1 MTLKVR
7 DDIKLFWRNL
17 KRENNSYKVYFYKNH
32 KIFGGYM
39 RLYKKEQIYSFLKN
53 TILSMVVA
61 TLISIVAHVLID
73 KDRVRID
80 FLEIGL
86 SAIKIFFSILPIVF
100 LKQKNFIFK
109 DGPLKATALVFYY
122 LILVPII
129 NFSLNINEN
138 ESSLKYFFYFL
149 SFINIILLI
158 ACHVIILKYVFT
170 DFLRRRRKV
179 VPTDVV
185 IVITT
190 YITIA
195 ISFGLLY
202 TVLSLFSLTP
212 VFNGITQD
220 LPQIEFYF
228 KHIYFS
234 FITITTVGYGDV
246 YPLTMLA
253 QFLVVVEIITGIV
266 LTNVILGLI
275 IGSGILSSKD

>member
-1 MTLKVR
+1 
-7 DDIKLFWRNL
+7 
-17 KRENNSYKVYFYKNH
+17 
-32 KIFGGYM
+32 M
-39 RLYKKEQIYSFLKN
+39 RLYKKEQIYDFLKN
-53 TILSMVVA
+53 AVLSAIVA
-61 TLISIVAHVLID
+61 VLISIVAHVLID
-73 KDRVRID
+73 KDKLRID
-80 FLEIGL
+80 FLEICL
-86 SAIKIFFSILPIVF
+86 SSIKVFFSILPIVF

-129 NFSLNINEN
+129 NFSLNINEA
-138 ESSLKYFFYFL
+138 EGSLKYFFHFL
-149 SFINIILLI
+149 SFVNIMLLI
-158 ACHVIILKYVFT
+158 ACHVIILKYVFA
-170 DFLRRRRKV
+170 DFLRRRRKI
-179 VPTDVV
+179 VPKDVV
-185 IVITT
+185 VVITT

-202 TVLSLFSLTP
+202 TVLSLFSSKQ

-220 LPQIEFYF
+220 LSQIEFYF

-246 YPLTMLA
+246 YPMTMLA

-266 LTNVILGLI
+266 LTNVILGLV

>member
-1 MTLKVR
+1 
-7 DDIKLFWRNL
+7 
-17 KRENNSYKVYFYKNH
+17 
-32 KIFGGYM
+32 M
-39 RLYKKEQIYSFLKN
+39 RLYKKEQIYDFLKN
-53 TILSMVVA
+53 TILSGIVA
-61 TLISIVAHVLID
+61 ILISIIAHVLID
-73 KDRVRID
+73 KDKIRID

-86 SAIKIFFSILPIVF
+86 SAVKIFFSILPIVF

-149 SFINIILLI
+149 SFINIILLVV
-158 ACHVIILKYVFT
+158 CHIIILKYVFT

-179 VPTDVV
+179 VPKDVV
-185 IVITT
+185 VVITT

-202 TVLSLFSLTP
+202 TVLSLLSSTP
-212 VFNGITQD
+212 VFNGITGD

-253 QFLVVVEIITGIV
+253 QFLVVVEIIVGIV
-266 LTNVILGLI
+266 LTNVILGLV

>member
-1 MTLKVR
+1 
-7 DDIKLFWRNL
+7 
-17 KRENNSYKVYFYKNH
+17 
-32 KIFGGYM
+32 M
-39 RLYKKEQIYSFLKN
+39 RLYKKEQIYNFLKN
-53 TILSMVVA
+53 AVLSGIVA
-61 TLISIVAHVLID
+61 ILISIVAHVLID
-73 KDRVRID
+73 KDKLRID

-149 SFINIILLI
+149 SFINILLLI
-158 ACHVIILKYVFT
+158 ACHVIILKYVFA
-170 DFLRRRRKV
+170 DFFRRRRKI
-179 VPTDVV
+179 VPKDVV
-185 IVITT
+185 VVITT

-202 TVLSLFSLTP
+202 TVLSLFSSTQ

-220 LPQIEFYF
+220 LPQVEFYF

-246 YPLTMLA
+246 YPLTTLA

-266 LTNVILGLI
+266 LTNVILGLV

>member
-1 MTLKVR
+1 
-7 DDIKLFWRNL
+7 
-17 KRENNSYKVYFYKNH
+17 
-32 KIFGGYM
+32 M
-39 RLYKKEQIYSFLKN
+39 RLYKKDQIYSFLKN

>member
-1 MTLKVR
+1 
-7 DDIKLFWRNL
+7 
-17 KRENNSYKVYFYKNH
+17 
-32 KIFGGYM
+32 M
-39 RLYKKEQIYSFLKN
+39 RLYKKEQIYNFLKN
-53 TILSMVVA
+53 TILSMGVA
-61 TLISIVAHVLID
+61 ILISIVAHVLID
-73 KDRVRID
+73 KDKIRID

-86 SAIKIFFSILPIVF
+86 SAVKIFFSILPMVF

-129 NFSLNINEN
+129 NFSLNINED

-149 SFINIILLI
+149 SFINILLLI
-158 ACHVIILKYVFT
+158 ACHVIILKYVFA
-170 DFLRRRRKV
+170 DFFRRRRKI
-179 VPTDVV
+179 VPEDVIV
-185 IVITT
+185 VITT

-202 TVLSLFSLTP
+202 TVLSLFSSTP

-266 LTNVILGLI
+266 LTNVILGLV

>member
-1 MTLKVR
+1 
-7 DDIKLFWRNL
+7 
-17 KRENNSYKVYFYKNH
+17 
-32 KIFGGYM
+32 M
-39 RLYKKEQIYSFLKN
+39 RLYKKEQIYDFLKN
-53 TILSMVVA
+53 TILSGIVA
-61 TLISIVAHVLID
+61 ILISIIAHVLID
-73 KDRVRID
+73 KDKIRID

-86 SAIKIFFSILPIVF
+86 SAVKIFFSILPIVF

-149 SFINIILLI
+149 SFINIILLVV
-158 ACHVIILKYVFT
+158 CHIIILKYVFT

-179 VPTDVV
+179 VPKDVV
-185 IVITT
+185 VVITT

-202 TVLSLFSLTP
+202 TVLSLLSSTP
-212 VFNGITQD
+212 VFNGITGD

-266 LTNVILGLI
+266 LTNVILGLV

>member
-1 MTLKVR
+1 
-7 DDIKLFWRNL
+7 
-17 KRENNSYKVYFYKNH
+17 
-32 KIFGGYM
+32 M
-39 RLYKKEQIYSFLKN
+39 RLYKKEQIYNFLKN
-53 TILSMVVA
+53 TVLSMIVA
-61 TLISIVAHVLID
+61 VLISIIAHVLID
-73 KDRVRID
+73 KDKIRID

-86 SAIKIFFSILPIVF
+86 SSIKIFFSILPIVF

-149 SFINIILLI
+149 SFVNILLLI
-158 ACHVIILKYVFT
+158 ACHIIILKYVFT
-170 DFLRRRRKV
+170 DFFRRRRKI
-179 VPTDVV
+179 VPKDVV
-185 IVITT
+185 VVITT

-202 TVLSLFSLTP
+202 TVLSLFSSKQ

-266 LTNVILGLI
+266 LTNVILGLV

>member
-1 MTLKVR
+1 
-7 DDIKLFWRNL
+7 
-17 KRENNSYKVYFYKNH
+17 
-32 KIFGGYM
+32 M
-39 RLYKKEQIYSFLKN
+39 RLYKKEQIYDFLKN
-53 TILSMVVA
+53 TILSMIVA
-61 TLISIVAHVLID
+61 VLISVVAHVLVD
-73 KDRVRID
+73 KDKIRID

-86 SAIKIFFSILPIVF
+86 SSVKIFFSILPMVF

-149 SFINIILLI
+149 SFINILLLI
-158 ACHVIILKYVFT
+158 ACHVIILKYVFA
-170 DFLRRRRKV
+170 DFFRRRRKV
-179 VPTDVV
+179 VPKDVV
-185 IVITT
+185 VVITT

-202 TVLSLFSLTP
+202 TVLSLFSSTP

-266 LTNVILGLI
+266 LTNVILGLV

>member
-1 MTLKVR
+1 
-7 DDIKLFWRNL
+7 
-17 KRENNSYKVYFYKNH
+17 
-32 KIFGGYM
+32 M
-39 RLYKKEQIYSFLKN
+39 RLYKKEQIYDFLKN
-53 TILSMVVA
+53 TILSMIVA
-61 TLISIVAHVLID
+61 VLISVVAHVLVD
-73 KDRVRID
+73 KDKIRID

-86 SAIKIFFSILPIVF
+86 SSVKIFFSILPLVF

-149 SFINIILLI
+149 SFINILLLV
-158 ACHVIILKYVFT
+158 ACHIIILKYVFT

-179 VPTDVV
+179 VPKDVIV
-185 IVITT
+185 VITT

-202 TVLSLFSLTP
+202 TVLSLFSSTP
-212 VFNGITQD
+212 VFNGITGD

-246 YPLTMLA
+246 YPLTILG
-253 QFLVVVEIITGIV
+253 QFLVVVEIITGII
-266 LTNVILGLI
+266 LTNVILGLV

>member
-1 MTLKVR
+1 
-7 DDIKLFWRNL
+7 
-17 KRENNSYKVYFYKNH
+17 
-32 KIFGGYM
+32 M
-39 RLYKKEQIYSFLKN
+39 RLYKKEQIYDFLKN
-53 TILSMVVA
+53 TILSMIVA
-61 TLISIVAHVLID
+61 VLISVVAHVLVD
-73 KDRVRID
+73 KDKIRID

-86 SAIKIFFSILPIVF
+86 SSVKIFFSILPLVF

-149 SFINIILLI
+149 SFINILLLI
-158 ACHVIILKYVFT
+158 ACHVIILKYVFA
-170 DFLRRRRKV
+170 DFFRRRRKV
-179 VPTDVV
+179 VPKDVV
-185 IVITT
+185 VVITT

-202 TVLSLFSLTP
+202 TVLSLFSSTP

-266 LTNVILGLI
+266 LTNVILGLV

>member
-1 MTLKVR
+1 
-7 DDIKLFWRNL
+7 
-17 KRENNSYKVYFYKNH
+17 
-32 KIFGGYM
+32 M
-39 RLYKKEQIYSFLKN
+39 RLYKKEQIYNFLKN
-53 TILSMVVA
+53 TVLSMIVA
-61 TLISIVAHVLID
+61 VLISIIAHVLID
-73 KDRVRID
+73 KDKIRID

-86 SAIKIFFSILPIVF
+86 SSIKIFFSILPIVF

-149 SFINIILLI
+149 SFVNILLLI
-158 ACHVIILKYVFT
+158 ACHIIILKYVFT
-170 DFLRRRRKV
+170 DFFRRRRKI
-179 VPTDVV
+179 VPKDVV
-185 IVITT
+185 VVITT

-202 TVLSLFSLTP
+202 TVLSLLSSKQ

-266 LTNVILGLI
+266 LTNVILGLV

>member
-1 MTLKVR
+1 
-7 DDIKLFWRNL
+7 
-17 KRENNSYKVYFYKNH
+17 
-32 KIFGGYM
+32 M
-39 RLYKKEQIYSFLKN
+39 RLYKKEQIYNFLKN
-53 TILSMVVA
+53 AALSA
-61 TLISIVAHVLID
+61 AIAFFISLIAHVLID
-73 KDRVRID
+73 KDRIGS
-80 FLEIGL
+80 LEIIL
-86 SAIKIFFSILPIVF
+86 STVKIFFSILPIVF

-129 NFSLNINEN
+129 NFSLNINEE

-158 ACHVIILKYVFT
+158 ACHIIILKYVFT
-170 DFLRRRRKV
+170 DFLRRRRKI
-179 VPTDVV
+179 VPTDVI

-202 TVLSLFSLTP
+202 TVLSLFSSTP

-246 YPLTMLA
+246 YPMTMLA

-266 LTNVILGLI
+266 LTNVILGLV

>member
-1 MTLKVR
+1 
-7 DDIKLFWRNL
+7 
-17 KRENNSYKVYFYKNH
+17 
-32 KIFGGYM
+32 M
-39 RLYKKEQIYSFLKN
+39 RLYKKEEIYDFLKN
-53 TILSMVVA
+53 TILSMIVA
-61 TLISIVAHVLID
+61 VLISVVAHVLVD
-73 KDRVRID
+73 KDKIRID

-86 SAIKIFFSILPIVF
+86 SSVKIFFSILPLVF

-149 SFINIILLI
+149 SFINILLLI
-158 ACHVIILKYVFT
+158 ACHIIILKYVFT

-179 VPTDVV
+179 IPKDVIV
-185 IVITT
+185 VITT
-190 YITIA
+190 YVTIA

-202 TVLSLFSLTP
+202 TVLSLFSSTP
-212 VFNGITQD
+212 VFNGITGD

-246 YPLTMLA
+246 YPLTMLG
-253 QFLVVVEIITGIV
+253 QFLVVVEIITGII
-266 LTNVILGLI
+266 LTNVILGLV

>member
-1 MTLKVR
+1 
-7 DDIKLFWRNL
+7 
-17 KRENNSYKVYFYKNH
+17 
-32 KIFGGYM
+32 M
-39 RLYKKEQIYSFLKN
+39 RLYKKEQIYNFLKN
-53 TILSMVVA
+53 TILSMIVA
-61 TLISIVAHVLID
+61 VLISVVAHVLVD
-73 KDRVRID
+73 KDKIRID

-86 SAIKIFFSILPIVF
+86 SSVKIFFSILPLVF

-149 SFINIILLI
+149 SFINILLLI
-158 ACHVIILKYVFT
+158 ACHIIILKYVFA
-170 DFLRRRRKV
+170 DFFRRRRKV
-179 VPTDVV
+179 VPKDVV
-185 IVITT
+185 VVITT

-202 TVLSLFSLTP
+202 TVLSLFSSTP

-266 LTNVILGLI
+266 LTNVILGLV

>member
-1 MTLKVR
+1 
-7 DDIKLFWRNL
+7 
-17 KRENNSYKVYFYKNH
+17 
-32 KIFGGYM
+32 M
-39 RLYKKEQIYSFLKN
+39 RLYKKEQIYNFLKN
-53 TILSMVVA
+53 AALSA
-61 TLISIVAHVLID
+61 AIAFFISLIAHVLID
-73 KDRVRID
+73 KDRIGS
-80 FLEIGL
+80 LEIIL
-86 SAIKIFFSILPIVF
+86 STVKIFFSILPIVF

-129 NFSLNINEN
+129 NFSLNINEE

-158 ACHVIILKYVFT
+158 ACHIIILKYVFT
-170 DFLRRRRKV
+170 DFLRRRRKI
-179 VPTDVV
+179 VPTDVIV
-185 IVITT
+185 VITT

-202 TVLSLFSLTP
+202 TVLSLFSSTQ

-246 YPLTMLA
+246 YPMTMLA

-266 LTNVILGLI
+266 LTNVILGLV

>member
-1 MTLKVR
+1 
-7 DDIKLFWRNL
+7 
-17 KRENNSYKVYFYKNH
+17 
-32 KIFGGYM
+32 M
-39 RLYKKEQIYSFLKN
+39 RLYKKEQIYDFLKN
-53 TILSMVVA
+53 TILSMIVA
-61 TLISIVAHVLID
+61 VLISVVAHVLVD
-73 KDRVRID
+73 KDKIRID

-86 SAIKIFFSILPIVF
+86 SSVKIFFSILPLVF

-149 SFINIILLI
+149 SFINILLLI
-158 ACHVIILKYVFT
+158 ACHIIILKYVFA
-170 DFLRRRRKV
+170 DFFRRRRKV
-179 VPTDVV
+179 VPKDVV
-185 IVITT
+185 VVITT

-202 TVLSLFSLTP
+202 TVLSLFSSTP

-266 LTNVILGLI
+266 LTNVILGLV

>member
-1 MTLKVR
+1 
-7 DDIKLFWRNL
+7 
-17 KRENNSYKVYFYKNH
+17 
-32 KIFGGYM
+32 M
-39 RLYKKEQIYSFLKN
+39 RLYKKEQIYDFLKN
-53 TILSMVVA
+53 TILSMIVA
-61 TLISIVAHVLID
+61 VLISVVAHVLVD
-73 KDRVRID
+73 KDKIRID

-86 SAIKIFFSILPIVF
+86 SSVKIFFSILPLVF

-149 SFINIILLI
+149 SFINILLLI
-158 ACHVIILKYVFT
+158 ACHVIILKYVFA
-170 DFLRRRRKV
+170 DFFRRRRKV
-179 VPTDVV
+179 VPKDVV
-185 IVITT
+185 VVITT

-202 TVLSLFSLTP
+202 TVLSLFSSTP

-234 FITITTVGYGDV
+234 FLTITTVGYGDV
-246 YPLTMLA
+246 YSLPMLA
-253 QFLVVVEIITGIV
+253 QFFVVVEIITGIV
-266 LTNVILGLI
+266 LTNVILGLV

>member
-1 MTLKVR
+1 
-7 DDIKLFWRNL
+7 
-17 KRENNSYKVYFYKNH
+17 
-32 KIFGGYM
+32 M
-39 RLYKKEQIYSFLKN
+39 RLYKKEQIYDFLKN
-53 TILSMVVA
+53 TILSMIVA
-61 TLISIVAHVLID
+61 VLISVVAHVLVD
-73 KDRVRID
+73 KDKIRID

-86 SAIKIFFSILPIVF
+86 SSVKIFFSILPLVF

-149 SFINIILLI
+149 SFINILLLV
-158 ACHVIILKYVFT
+158 ACHIIILKYVFT

-179 VPTDVV
+179 VPKDVTV
-185 IVITT
+185 VITT

-202 TVLSLFSLTP
+202 TVLSLFSSTP
-212 VFNGITQD
+212 VFNGITGD

-246 YPLTMLA
+246 YPLTMLG
-253 QFLVVVEIITGIV
+253 QFLVVVEIITGII
-266 LTNVILGLI
+266 LTNVILGLV

>member
-1 MTLKVR
+1 
-7 DDIKLFWRNL
+7 
-17 KRENNSYKVYFYKNH
+17 
-32 KIFGGYM
+32 M
-39 RLYKKEQIYSFLKN
+39 RLYKKEQIYNFLKN
-53 TILSMVVA
+53 AILSAIVA
-61 TLISIVAHVLID
+61 ILISIVAHVLID
-73 KDRVRID
+73 KDKLRID
-80 FLEIGL
+80 FLEISL
-86 SAIKIFFSILPIVF
+86 SSIKIFFSILPIVF

-129 NFSLNINEN
+129 NFSLNINED
-138 ESSLKYFFYFL
+138 EGSLKYFFYFL

-170 DFLRRRRKV
+170 DFLRRRRKI
-179 VPTDVV
+179 VPTDVIV
-185 IVITT
+185 VITT

-202 TVLSLFSLTP
+202 TVLSLFSSTQ
-212 VFNGITQD
+212 VFNVITQD

-246 YPLTMLA
+246 YPMTILA

-266 LTNVILGLI
+266 LTNVILGLV

>member
-1 MTLKVR
+1 
-7 DDIKLFWRNL
+7 
-17 KRENNSYKVYFYKNH
+17 
-32 KIFGGYM
+32 M
-39 RLYKKEQIYSFLKN
+39 RLYKKEQIYNFLKN
-53 TILSMVVA
+53 AVLSGVVA
-61 TLISIVAHVLID
+61 ILISIVAHVLID
-73 KDRVRID
+73 KDRLRID

-86 SAIKIFFSILPIVF
+86 SSIKIFFSILPIVF

-158 ACHVIILKYVFT
+158 ACHVIILKYVFA
-170 DFLRRRRKV
+170 DFFRRRRKV
-179 VPTDVV
+179 VPKDVV
-185 IVITT
+185 VVITT

-202 TVLSLFSLTP
+202 TVLSLFSSTP

-266 LTNVILGLI
+266 LTNVILGLV